1 VQPVDRVW
9 TAAGQPPSQGLPS
22 GDVPAAFGASR
33 VHARYQPIVAIAD
46 RTPLALE
53 VLARLDHPTLGV
65 LFPSHFVPQIEQ
77 AGLARAL
84 TEAVIDIALTDH
96 AVHLGGLGLGLSLN
110 FPLEVLIRHS
120 FGDWLERR
128 RIAQAVPAR
137 QLIIELTESQPVAN
151 LNQAERRQLAAAMVQ
166 VRDRLALGQLA
177 AAMSRLRAR
186 GYRLAIDDFGPDM
199 PRRQL
204 LFTLPFDLLKLDKS
218 IVIDQAHP
226 RVVEQAILMAHR
238 HGLKVVAEGVETS
251 AGWDRMGGLGVE
263 YVQGF
268 LVSRPLPCREV
279 SAWLDAW
286 RAPAA

>member
-151 LNQAERRQLAAAMVQ
+151 LNQAERRQLAAAM
-166 VRDRLALGQLA
+166 
-177 AAMSRLRAR
+177 SRLRAR